1 MTASNRPGRHQLI
14 VVTGASTGMGAAT
27 ARELAGSGYH
37 VLAGVRR
44 DVDADAL
51 RTDGIE
57 PHILDITDDSDV
69 AAIAGRVADDPLR
82 RPLRALINNAGIAV
96 NAPVETLPIAE
107 WRNLFEVNLFGH
119 IAMTQAM
126 LPALLASS
134 GTVVNISSVGGKFAM
149 ATYGPYA
156 ASKFA
161 LEAARDSLRREVA
174 RLGVKVVVVEPG
186 AVKTKMAEHAVASAD
201 RLNANMTTDQL
212 NRYADL
218 TAAVSAQQLSFTKK
232 GVPAE
237 RAAKVIAKAATAS
250 KPRTRYTIGSEA
262 ALLRLTRVASDRFL
276 DRMLRLALRPH
287 YAVTA
292 APPAW

>member
-1 MTASNRPGRHQLI
+1 
-14 VVTGASTGMGAAT
+14 
-27 ARELAGSGYH
+27 
-37 VLAGVRR
+37 
-44 DVDADAL
+44 
-51 RTDGIE
+51 
-57 PHILDITDDSDV
+57 
-69 AAIAGRVADDPLR
+69 
-82 RPLRALINNAGIAV
+82 
-96 NAPVETLPIAE
+96 
-107 WRNLFEVNLFGH
+107 
-119 IAMTQAM
+119 
-126 LPALLASS
+126 
-134 GTVVNISSVGGKFAM
+134 
-149 ATYGPYA
+149 
-156 ASKFA
+156 
-161 LEAARDSLRREVA
+161 
-174 RLGVKVVVVEPG
+174 
-186 AVKTKMAEHAVASAD
+186 MAEHAVASAD
-201 RLNANMTTDQL
+201 RVTANMTTDQL